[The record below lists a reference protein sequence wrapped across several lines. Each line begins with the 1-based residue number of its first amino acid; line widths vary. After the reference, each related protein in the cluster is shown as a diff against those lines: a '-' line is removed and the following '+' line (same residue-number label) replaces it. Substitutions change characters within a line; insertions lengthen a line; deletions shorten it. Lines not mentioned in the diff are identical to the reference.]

1 MNVKTLLAKLLH
13 AVGYSTSEAVVG
25 WWIDG
30 KPIYRKVLSGT
41 SASGVTTVSIGSLN
55 IDTIIKGDI
64 IIHNTTNNTYVLCSY
79 VQDMTTDKF
88 NWYVSADKSSLYLRS
103 GTNYA
108 FGQYYIILEFTK
120 V

>member
-1 MNVKTLLAKLLH
+1 MNVKKLLAKLLH
-13 AVGYSTSEAVVG
+13 ATEYSTSETVVG

-41 SASGVTTVSIGSLN
+41 STSGVKNVSIGGLN
-55 IDTIIKGDI
+55 IDTIIKGEI
-64 IIHNTTNNTYVLCSY
+64 TIHNTTNNTYVFGSY

-88 NWYVSADKSSLYLRS
+88 NWYVSADKSILYLRS

-108 FGQYYIILEFTK
+108 FGQYYIILEYTK